1 MSHYQWSNS
10 PTLWRVR
17 CVDGQE
23 PVVKAFKVTTNACG
37 ALVFSDGV
45 GQVVRMFAPA
55 LRLVVDTLFASTPG

>member
-1 MSHYQWSNS
+1 MSHYQWSNAH
-10 PTLWRVR
+10 TQWRVR
-17 CVDGQE
+17 CADGQE

-55 LRLVVDTLFASTPG
+55 QWLEVDTHIASTPL